1 MFVYTLRPKYG
12 GLTAIDTLVHLNEPI
27 VKKVSPGLSTFAD
40 RPDEVIEYITPLLR
54 FAEEHIP
61 ANKISETNLFIFATA
76 GMRLLPELKQRKII
90 ENLQTGLRSVT
101 SLRIIDSNIRVIDGA
116 WEGIYSWIAVNY
128 ILGRFSREDKPT
140 VGMIDMG
147 GASVQIAF
155 EMPKT
160 EDFVSKDVFAIN
172 LGPDGSQN
180 DFNYKIYSTTFL
192 GYGANE
198 GLKKYEASLVS
209 RGESEDSCAPKGHS
223 KTIGGVA
230 VKGSGQWDKCLT
242 RLSSLIDDKTEP
254 MCEEQTC
261 FLGYV
266 PAPTLNLS
274 TVQLYGFSE
283 YWYTTSSFGAGGEY
297 DFEKFTSEVRKFCGK
312 DWVDIQ
318 KFLQS
323 TTVVGDIF
331 NSDSIWTAVH
341 PLTQHLYDEFK
352 RYSNCKR
359 NMGFLEEPR
368 FIRHLH
374 WN

>member
-1 MFVYTLRPKYG
+1 
-12 GLTAIDTLVHLNEPI
+12 
-27 VKKVSPGLSTFAD
+27 
-40 RPDEVIEYITPLLR
+40 
-54 FAEEHIP
+54 
-61 ANKISETNLFIFATA
+61 
-76 GMRLLPELKQRKII
+76 
-90 ENLQTGLRSVT
+90 
-101 SLRIIDSNIRVIDGA
+101 
-116 WEGIYSWIAVNY
+116 
-128 ILGRFSREDKPT
+128 
-140 VGMIDMG
+140 MIDMG

-160 EDFVSKDVFAIN
+160 EDFVSKDVFEIN

-209 RGESEDSCAPKGHS
+209 RGESEDSCAPKGLS
-223 KTIGGVA
+223 KTIGDVS
-230 VKGSGQWDKCLT
+230 VKARLFLKTLNFHRMKFQGSGQWDKCLT

-254 MCEEQTC
+254 ACSEQTC

-266 PAPTLNLS
+266 PAPTFNLS

-318 KFLQS
+318 VSRIRL
-323 TTVVGDIF
+323 
-331 NSDSIWTAVH
+331 
-341 PLTQHLYDEFK
+341 FK
-352 RYSNCKR
+352 MYF
-359 NMGFLEEPR
+359 GF
-368 FIRHLH
+368 FF
-374 WN
+374 